1 MNSES
6 PCRSWRSSEA
16 SWQWSPDEN
25 CFFVNINPWMT
36 LITWIE
42 ASENPIRMIFLND
55 SLLYRPYHFIIL
67 LIPFF
72 NLDWPWIPFQKLW
85 FRFLQSPS
93 LSSKACCKSQH
104 HHRLY
109 CLRCRVY
116 NRYYHYH
123 RRINIVIIEIDIIIS
138 ILIIIKTIIII
149 VNFVVSAIIII
160 FFLLL

>member
-67 LIPFF
+67 LIPFL

-93 LSSKACCKSQH
+93 PSFSKACCKSQH
-104 HHRLY
+104 H
-109 CLRCRVY
+109 
-116 NRYYHYH
+116 YHHYLVFVVEY
-123 RRINIVIIEIDIIIS
+123 IIVIVTIIVVSISSSSKS
-138 ILIIIKTIIII
+138 ILL
-149 VNFVVSAIIII
+149 SQS
-160 FFLLL
+160 